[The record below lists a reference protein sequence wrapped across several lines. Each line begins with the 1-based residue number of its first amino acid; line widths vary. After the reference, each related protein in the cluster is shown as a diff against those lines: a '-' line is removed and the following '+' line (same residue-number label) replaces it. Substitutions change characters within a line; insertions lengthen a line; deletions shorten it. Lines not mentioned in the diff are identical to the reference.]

1 MMGKAGRLAGR
12 TAAIVGAGQVA
23 GTTMGNGR
31 AIALRF
37 AEEGARVLLIDRNA
51 DTVEATRAM
60 IGGDAAVH
68 VCDITSEDG
77 PRGIADAARAA
88 FGGLDILVN
97 NVGIGHKY
105 DGPVDRLDEEVWDLL
120 MGVNLRAAYRTI
132 KYTLPLLRDS
142 EHAAIVNISSLA
154 AIAPTPMISY
164 GVSKAAL
171 NRLTQS
177 VAFHNA
183 RAGVRCNAIMPGLMD
198 TPMAIEGVAAREGL
212 PVDEV
217 RAKRSRSVPMGQ
229 MGTAAD
235 TANAAL
241 FLAWDEARFITG
253 AILPVDGGASVQL
266 G

>member
-1 MMGKAGRLAGR
+1 MTGRLAGR
-12 TAAIVGAGQVA
+12 TAAIVGAGQVD

-37 AEEGARVLLIDRNA
+37 AEEGARLLLIDRNVDA
-51 DTVEATRAM
+51 LETTRAM
-60 IGGDAAVH
+60 IGGDAIVH
-68 VCDITSEDG
+68 VCDIASDDG
-77 PRGIADAARAA
+77 PPGIAAAALAA
-88 FGGLDILVN
+88 FGGLDILIN
-97 NVGIGHKY
+97 NVGIGHKH
-105 DGPVDRLDEEVWDLL
+105 DGPVDRLDEDVWDLL
-120 MGVNLRAAYRTI
+120 MGVNVRAAYRTI
-132 KYTLPLLRDS
+132 KYALPLLRES
-142 EHAAIVNISSLA
+142 KYGSIVNISSLA

-177 VAFHNA
+177 VAMHNA

-212 PVDEV
+212 PVEEV
-217 RAKRSRSVPMGQ
+217 RAKRSRSVPMGH
-229 MGTAAD
+229 MGTSSD

-241 FLAWDEARFITG
+241 FLASEEARFITG
-253 AILPVDGGASVQL
+253 AILPVDGGASVRL